1 MLFTFIYLFLILLM
15 SFISLIIYGIDKR
28 KAVRGQNRV
37 PEKAL
42 FGLGLFGGAVGSL
55 FGMILFSHKTKH
67 VYFWILNILFLIIQI
82 ILLLVIAFVEIKFLW

>member
-1 MLFTFIYLFLILLM
+1 MLYTFIYLFLILLM

-42 FGLGLFGGAVGSL
+42 FGLGFFGGAVGSL